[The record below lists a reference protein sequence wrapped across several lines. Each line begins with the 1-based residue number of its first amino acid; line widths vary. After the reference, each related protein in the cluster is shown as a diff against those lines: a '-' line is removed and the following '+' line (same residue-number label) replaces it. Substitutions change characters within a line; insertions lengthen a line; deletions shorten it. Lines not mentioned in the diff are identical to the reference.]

1 MALKT
6 RGADFDKFT
15 EEAKQ
20 ILDLNEKS
28 AATKRIQTEREF
40 LKKRTWL

>member
-15 EEAKQ
+15 EDAKQ
-20 ILDLNEKS
+20 ILDLNEK
-28 AATKRIQTEREF
+28 AMATKRIQTEREY
-40 LKKRTWL
+40 LKKRK